1 VEKSPFLGIKQLEV
15 QVNGKLSSVDLYEL
29 PMAEQKIVAAI
40 KRELVDCRLD
50 IRDYELSETRDE
62 QLKNAKHARKRIDTL
77 RAQILSASEYDLFGA
92 VDVAQLTAQLDQIA
106 EYIY

>member
-1 VEKSPFLGIKQLEV
+1 
-15 QVNGKLSSVDLYEL
+15 
-29 PMAEQKIVAAI
+29 MAQQKIVAAI

-50 IRDYELSETRDE
+50 IRDYELSETRAE
-62 QLKNAKHARKRIDTL
+62 QLNNAKNAQKRLDDLRKY
-77 RAQILSASEYDLFGA
+77 ILSASEYDIFGA